1 MNRGRTSLVP
11 DNNSTPSAAPMRR
24 FGRFELRALL
34 HKSQRSMLWVV
45 FDPSSGQEMFL
56 MMPREKPNSEAAMLH
71 WLKTLDAASRIH
83 HPNLGHVIE
92 TGRVD
97 PWPYVAYDRALGETL
112 EERLAR
118 TGQPLALD
126 AANWAAQAL
135 EGLAFAHEAGH
146 AHRDIQLAH
155 LVVDG
160 SNHVR
165 VLGLEVAQEIVPAS
179 ADFNAATRR
188 AVREASEEDVVS
200 VGLALHRLL
209 SGKPVLDEPDLQLVL
224 QRMQPQG
231 HELVR
236 LGWETPYPIPEPL
249 RAIVNRASDRQT
261 RQRYHLARSFWRAL
275 DGWRLSAEQDD
286 GGPIALLKDK
296 MQRFGHLPST
306 STRLVTTV
314 ASSSMESQHGS
325 QLAALALKDMALS
338 LELLRRVNNALR
350 QQGPTSGGTVL
361 NLQRAIAML
370 GLNGLEDAARA
381 LKPWPGPM
389 NDGQAQFM
397 QSVMRR
403 VQRAGQ
409 VAQAL
414 RPAGYD
420 AEVVYLISLMQNL
433 GRLLV
438 QYHFPDDAQQIR
450 QLQVAPEAT
459 EDNPNPRGMTEQ
471 SAAYAVLGCDL
482 ESLGLA
488 VAKFWGLGEELQH
501 MMRRQPQEAP
511 VRHAEGDSEILR
523 LTCSL
528 ANELIDALGVP
539 ERKRQA
545 AIELATRR
553 YSRALGLG
561 LREVYDA
568 LGSVQGALGGG
579 PDSTMGALSDP
590 SVGAAATAAPRSR
603 LRERAEGAAGVAAS
617 GASPSSQGVSTT
629 QPGALSNAPS
639 PGKDFS

>member
-1 MNRGRTSLVP
+1 MSDNTTTS
-11 DNNSTPSAAPMRR
+11 SAAPMRR

-34 HKSQRSMLWVV
+34 HKSLRSMLWVV
-45 FDPSSGQEMFL
+45 FDPQSGQELFL

-71 WLKTLDAASRIH
+71 WLKTVDGASRIH
-83 HPNLGHVIE
+83 HPNLAHVVE

-112 EERLAR
+112 EERIAR
-118 TGQPLALD
+118 GAPPLPLD
-126 AANWAAQAL
+126 AAGWASQAL

-155 LVVDG
+155 IVVDG
-160 SNHVR
+160 ANHVR
-165 VLGLEVAQEIVPAS
+165 VLGLEVAQEVVPPN
-179 ADFNAATRR
+179 ADFNTTTRR
-188 AVREASEEDVVS
+188 AAREAAEEDVVC
-200 VGLALHRLL
+200 VGLVLHRLL
-209 SGKPVLDEPDLQLVL
+209 SGKPVLEESDLQVVL

-231 HELVR
+231 HDLVR
-236 LGWETPYPIPEPL
+236 LGWETPYAIPEPL

-314 ASSSMESQHGS
+314 SSSAMAGQHGS
-325 QLAALALKDMALS
+325 QLASMALKDMALA
-338 LELLRRVNNALR
+338 LELIRRVNNALR

-389 NDGQAQFM
+389 NEGQAQFM

-420 AEVVYLISLMQNL
+420 GEVIYLISLMQNL

-459 EDNPNPRGMTEQ
+459 EDNPNPRGMSEQ

-488 VAKFWGLGEELQH
+488 VARYWGLGDELQH

-511 VRHAEGDSEILR
+511 VRHADGDTELLR

-528 ANELIDALGVP
+528 ANELVDALALP

-553 YSRALGLG
+553 YARALGLG
-561 LREVYDA
+561 LREIYDA
-568 LGSVQGALGGG
+568 LGTSGAITDAGESGLGA
-579 PDSTMGALSDP
+579 MSDP
-590 SVGAAATAAPRSR
+590 AVGAAATAAPRSR
-603 LRERAEGAAGVAAS
+603 LRERAES
-617 GASPSSQGVSTT
+617 GAPAPAATNTANNNANSTA
-629 QPGALSNAPS
+629 QPGSPNGTYPPGRS
-639 PGKDFS
+639 QPGKDRP

>member
-1 MNRGRTSLVP
+1 
-11 DNNSTPSAAPMRR
+11 MRR

-34 HKSQRSMLWVV
+34 HKGPRSMLWVV
-45 FDPSSGQEMFL
+45 FDPHHGQEL
-56 MMPREKPNSEAAMLH
+56 LVMMPREKPATEAATQQ
-71 WLKTLDAASRIH
+71 WLKSMDAVSRIH
-83 HPNLGHVIE
+83 HPNLGHVVESGYIA
-92 TGRVD
+92 
-97 PWPYVAYDRALGETL
+97 PWPFVAYDRALGETL
-112 EERLAR
+112 EERIAK
-118 TGQPLALD
+118 GVPLPLE
-126 AANWAAQAL
+126 AAGWVAQGL

-146 AHRDIQLAH
+146 AHRDIQLSH
-155 LVVDG
+155 LVIDAG
-160 SNHVR
+160 NHVR
-165 VLGLEVAQEIVPAS
+165 VLGLEVAPDALPVD
-179 ADFNAATRR
+179 ADFNASRR
-188 AVREASEEDVVS
+188 AAREAAEDDVVCM
-200 VGLALHRLL
+200 GLLLHRLL
-209 SGKPVLDEPDLQLVL
+209 SGKPVLDNEPDLQQVL
-224 QRMQPQG
+224 QRMQPRG

-236 LGWETPYPIPEPL
+236 MGWETPYPIPEPL
-249 RAIVNRASDRQT
+249 RAIVNRATDRQA

-275 DGWRLSAEQDD
+275 DGWRQAAEQDD

-306 STRLVTTV
+306 TGRLLAT
-314 ASSSMESQHGS
+314 AMSSAMQSQHAS
-325 QLAALALKDMALS
+325 ELAAMAQKDMALS

-389 NDGQAQFM
+389 NETQAAFM
-397 QSVMRR
+397 DSLMRR

-420 AEVVYLISLMQNL
+420 AEVVALIALMQNL

-450 QLQVAPEAT
+450 QLMQPPEPT
-459 EDNPNPRGMTEQ
+459 EDQPNPRGMAEQ
-471 SAAYAVLGCDL
+471 ASAYAVLGCDL

-488 VAKFWGLGEELQH
+488 VARHWGLGEELQH

-511 VRHAEGDSEILR
+511 VRHGEGDAEILR

-528 ANELIDALGVP
+528 ANELIDALGEP
-539 ERKRQA
+539 ERKRQT

-553 YSRALGLG
+553 YSRALGVG

-568 LGSVQGALGGG
+568 IGALQGE
-579 PDSTMGALSDP
+579 PMADP
-590 SVGAAATAAPRSR
+590 RVGAAATAAPRSR
-603 LRERAEGAAGVAAS
+603 LRDRARQQQGSSQPS
-617 GASPSSQGVSTT
+617 GAPQSA
-629 QPGALSNAPS
+629 PGPA
-639 PGKDFS
+639 KDDS